1 LRKGVTF
8 PKLINGRRRKVLM
21 KENPIKNAQKNV
33 HHAQIPGHCHQGGT
47 SPKALSIRLEN
58 KGVGEKVKWEC

>member
-1 LRKGVTF
+1 
-8 PKLINGRRRKVLM
+8 M

-33 HHAQIPGHCHQGGT
+33 RHAQISGHCHQGGT

-58 KGVGEKVKWEC
+58 KGVGGKVKWEC